1 MAKKK
6 KRKEEKKPAS
16 YQVELLGM
24 VLLLVSIIG
33 ICEFGIV
40 GTFFKCFAAFLIG
53 EWYILLFILLSIVGV
68 YMIIKRD
75 KPNYFTSKL
84 IGLYIMLVSLLILLH
99 VPYGQYEGFEIIKR
113 TFENRGRV
121 FFFVNLKRL

>member
-75 KPNYFTSKL
+75 KPKMLISCYHKSEDYFTIPLKVL
-84 IGLYIMLVSLLILLH
+84 EFNPNYKLYIRHFPALPAWDTCFYFI
-99 VPYGQYEGFEIIKR
+99 
-113 TFENRGRV
+113 
-121 FFFVNLKRL
+121 